1 MVFKSLPPTCGHN
14 EVHSDD
20 ILCWLRASH
29 IWIYKTHITDVHW
42 NISIYTYTHTH
53 IYTYTHI
60 HTYTYIHIYIHI
72 YLYIYIH
79 IYIHTHI
86 YIYIKTH
93 INIIFLVYLLTLV
106 PLKSVLLYYSCHS
119 DHYDGT
125 VRQASWA
132 AVSAEWQDRLT
143 LMRRAI
149 CVRGWKKI
157 INHCLL
163 LLLPVSSVKIVKSY

>member
-1 MVFKSLPPTCGHN
+1 MNIQDTYHRCSLKYQ
-14 EVHSDD
+14 
-20 ILCWLRASH
+20 H
-29 IWIYKTHITDVHW
+29 IHIYPYTHIYIYTHTY
-42 NISIYTYTHTH
+42 IHIHTYIYTYIFIHIHTH
-53 IYTYTHI
+53 IYT
-60 HTYTYIHIYIHI
+60 HTY
-72 YLYIYIH
+72 
-79 IYIHTHI
+79 I

-106 PLKSVLLYYSCHS
+106 PLKSALLYYSCHS